1 MKEAKIE
8 CVYFFAKSNKSNRRF
23 DLVVW
28 LHDRDQ

>member
-8 CVYFFAKSNKSNRRF
+8 CVYFFAKSNESNRHF
-23 DLVVW
+23 DLVW